1 MTYFDENRKLFGL
14 NGVLGRRDF
23 IVNCVLI
30 EIIECL
36 LVMTPV
42 LYASVFNADFR
53 AVALGEVRSVWFLS
67 LQCVVGLA
75 SAGLYFPSIV
85 RRVRDIIGEQD
96 DNRIF
101 LIASIISVI
110 IFMGYTPVAN
120 TFLGSWVLVFTIFLL
135 MFMAGKITGEKP
147 KSEVIQ
153 FNWGAF
159 LGTWIWGLINRVPRT
174 LFILP
179 LLLTPA
185 WIPFMVLCG
194 LKGNEWSYAK
204 NKEKFEKPESFHT
217 VQKAQT
223 AVLAVLSPVISI
235 LTVIIVSVAMIF
247 SFKMYSNSHPE
258 FKKELIAYAQE
269 LQLESADDWF
279 ESIEE
284 KDGVYYFYSDP
295 EDWHDMVKSEF
306 IKAQVMKHI
315 VNYVLIK
322 SNVGQYS
329 VKDVLKNAELL
340 NKTKVYSEFNNEVL
354 VEINIDPVKAK
365 EYLKNIDEKGNY
377 KEAMEF
383 IKGSYKYNLNPSTP

>member
-1 MTYFDENRKLFGL
+1 MKKLRKL
-14 NGVLGRRDF
+14 
-23 IVNCVLI
+23 
-30 EIIECL
+30 
-36 LVMTPV
+36 
-42 LYASVFNADFR
+42 
-53 AVALGEVRSVWFLS
+53 LS
-67 LQCVVGLA
+67 LSTA
-75 SAGLYFPSIV
+75 
-85 RRVRDIIGEQD
+85 
-96 DNRIF
+96 
-101 LIASIISVI
+101 
-110 IFMGYTPVAN
+110 
-120 TFLGSWVLVFTIFLL
+120 
-135 MFMAGKITGEKP
+135 
-147 KSEVIQ
+147 
-153 FNWGAF
+153 
-159 LGTWIWGLINRVPRT
+159 
-174 LFILP
+174 
-179 LLLTPA
+179 LLLTVSSVTSLNVSA
-185 WIPFMVLCG
+185 VCLSSSHTNINCG
-194 LKGNEWSYAK
+194 
-204 NKEKFEKPESFHT
+204 KFEKPESFHT